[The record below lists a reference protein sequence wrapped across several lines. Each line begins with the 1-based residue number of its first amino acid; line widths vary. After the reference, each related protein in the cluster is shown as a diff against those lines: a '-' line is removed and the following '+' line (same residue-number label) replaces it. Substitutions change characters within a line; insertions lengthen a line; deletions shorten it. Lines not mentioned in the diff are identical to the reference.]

1 MNDFIRSSHMSC
13 SVSNG
18 SRDTRIPVWTW
29 GSGRED
35 AVGDAA
41 RRDEAAARM
50 AAMMAHP
57 SMEGRR
63 P

>member
-1 MNDFIRSSHMSC
+1 MSC